1 MNRYRKRGGEIV
13 RDENGES
20 EFERRAVEKDCGRRN
35 WYYWRNWVKGRG
47 LNNKRWRIIF
57 SHKWEKVYINPKIF
71 SQKVSVL

>member
-20 EFERRAVEKDCGRRN
+20 EFERRAVERYCGRRN

-47 LNNKRWRIIF
+47 LNNKRWRRMF
-57 SHKWEKVYINPKIF
+57 SHKSENFLSSANNQPDK
-71 SQKVSVL
+71 L